1 VNTSVVPAGTGSS
14 GVSTRGA
21 DFFALRVGALAEAA
35 HAACTHVD
43 PSAERAISAAGSIRF
58 AHAAQCPAYLACIR
72 FRLPSVHARHP
83 KAPVDRIIPFARA
96 HLRDRTGRALATLRQ
111 QVYGCAMSN
120 PAVESVVGVQS
131 VDRALRILE
140 ILARSGESGVTELAA
155 ALEVHK
161 STAFR
166 LVATLEQHRL
176 VEQVEGRGKY
186 RLGVGLL
193 RLAGATSARLDVVQ
207 EARPLC
213 KQLAA
218 ATGETVNLA
227 TLSGNSALYL
237 DQVAGPSALQ
247 PHNWV
252 GQHIPLHATSNGKVL
267 MAWLAPA
274 ELGDLLGRLPAFTGL
289 TITTKSRLKRELE
302 GVREQGYAVAVDE
315 LEVGLTAIAA
325 PVRNAHGDVICSMSL
340 SGPTFRLPSERVA
353 EVVPLLVEAAEE
365 LSHRLGWG
373 VR

>member
-1 VNTSVVPAGTGSS
+1 
-14 GVSTRGA
+14 
-21 DFFALRVGALAEAA
+21 
-35 HAACTHVD
+35 
-43 PSAERAISAAGSIRF
+43 
-58 AHAAQCPAYLACIR
+58 
-72 FRLPSVHARHP
+72 
-83 KAPVDRIIPFARA
+83 
-96 HLRDRTGRALATLRQ
+96 
-111 QVYGCAMSN
+111 MSN
-120 PAVESVVGVQS
+120 AVTESVGGVQS

-140 ILARSGESGVTELAA
+140 ILARSGESGVTEIALA
-155 ALEVHK
+155 LDVHK

-166 LVATLEQHRL
+166 LVATLEQHGL

-267 MAWLAPA
+267 LAWMPDP
-274 ELGDLLGRLPAFTGL
+274 ELRELLGRLPAYTKL
-289 TITTKSRLKRELE
+289 TITSKSKLRKELE
-302 GVREQGYAVAVDE
+302 GVRESGYAVAVDE

-325 PVRNAHGDVICSMSL
+325 PVRNAHGDVVCSMSL
-340 SGPTFRLPSERVA
+340 SGPTFRLSAERVT
-353 EVVPLLVEAAEE
+353 EVVPLLVEAADE

-373 VR
+373 MR